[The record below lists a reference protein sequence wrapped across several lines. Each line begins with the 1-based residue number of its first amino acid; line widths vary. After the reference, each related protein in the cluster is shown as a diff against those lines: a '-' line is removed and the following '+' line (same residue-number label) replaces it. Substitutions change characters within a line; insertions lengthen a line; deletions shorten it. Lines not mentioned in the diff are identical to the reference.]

1 MSLILECA
9 VPKVANAKEEK
20 FPLRFS
26 FLLYVY
32 YIIYTHF
39 TYLSLHIT
47 TPALTPL
54 PLTTP
59 FAFPILF
66 CIRNEQPHLF
76 PLGGVFSF
84 NPSFHTFL
92 YFDADRGYAR
102 IAPASLSLSL
112 YPPYFSFTFNLFLY
126 LNDIPLSLFYLS
138 LSYSTHWPI
147 SKNLGTQILVR

>member
-26 FLLYVY
+26 FFFYVY

-102 IAPASLSLSL
+102 IAPASLSL
-112 YPPYFSFTFNLFLY
+112 YPPLFSFTFNLFLY

>member
-1 MSLILECA
+1 M
-9 VPKVANAKEEK
+9 PKVANAKEEK

-76 PLGGVFSF
+76 PLGEVFSF

-112 YPPYFSFTFNLFLY
+112 YPPYFYFTFNLFLY